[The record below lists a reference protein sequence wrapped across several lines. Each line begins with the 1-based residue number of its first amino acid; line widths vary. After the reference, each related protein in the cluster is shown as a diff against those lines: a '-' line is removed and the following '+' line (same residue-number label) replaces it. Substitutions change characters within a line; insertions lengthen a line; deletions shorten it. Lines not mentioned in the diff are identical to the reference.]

1 MYGQSCAKTAL
12 MRIEIRPRIIE
23 VQLIGVDEMP
33 VNQEST
39 DAAFHSLSASS
50 SGWALDSRIYLYF
63 NEPGK
68 KWNNFCIEATENFT
82 TRL

>member
-1 MYGQSCAKTAL
+1 MDGQSCAKTAL

-39 DAAFHSLSASS
+39 DAAFHSLSASR
-50 SGWALDSRIYLYF
+50 SGWALDSRINLYF